1 MIGSILL
8 TLKRS
13 RFFILS
19 IFMTYWISCAAGIIM
34 SHTGNNF
41 ALTARDRIVGQAV
54 ENDKASLSYLKG
66 NNINAALYD
75 FCGNLLLGAVPQT
88 LMGFGIVIPYFTV
101 LRQGWIGGIVSVD
114 SQHKSRFKNFKSSA
128 YYLLVLMLQ
137 FIPYSLAI
145 GCGIR
150 FGVDFYNNNR
160 VNGWEFW
167 KYKIQKSG
175 IKDLIYIYI
184 LVIPLFFLASCFEF
198 LSSWNI

>member
-1 MIGSILL
+1 
-8 TLKRS
+8 
-13 RFFILS
+13 
-19 IFMTYWISCAAGIIM
+19 M

-41 ALTARDRIVGQAV
+41 ALTTRDRIVGQAV
-54 ENDKASLSYLKG
+54 ENDMASLSYLKG

-137 FIPYSLAI
+137 FMPYSLAI

-175 IKDLIYIYI
+175 IKIGDKVKTINGMYFTDYCDLMKFQANPQYDKLIVELQNGKQIELTKEKKY
-184 LVIPLFFLASCFEF
+184 
-198 LSSWNI
+198 